1 MNEYD
6 YYGWYMDRLTGAGVS
21 MVVGGLLFLI
31 GMAKGMDHLIVETQ
45 GEWMRMDIVGP
56 NAFIGYLLVGV
67 LGMML
72 FSYGGQVAW
81 LAKQRYDYAT
91 RGQSV

>member
-1 MNEYD
+1 MNQYD

-21 MVVGGLLFLI
+21 MVVGGLLFLF

-56 NAFIGYLLVGV
+56 NAFLGLLLLGV
-67 LGMML
+67 LGMVL
-72 FSYGGQVAW
+72 FSFGGQVAW

-91 RGQSV
+91 RGEKL